1 MTQPQGHSTSGSH
14 ERYKT
19 KERLQWENDYDC
31 IELFKE
37 WLIANSIAS
46 EDELTQMRADIKKE
60 VSKQKNLAWKA
71 YQNPIL
77 EELNQAVVLL
87 DKLIEESPN
96 GVFIKP
102 IKEKLEFDAKLNP
115 HRKNVFGAIRSA
127 LRLVRGEVT
136 NAKSELKQMLSDW
149 NTQNQERYS
158 SHLYSQSEKSILKVK
173 EVSPSYNDQSDELD
187 ARVILRDN
195 FERIL
200 ADKPEVLIFGED
212 SGQIGGVNQGLE
224 GLQQKF
230 SELRVSDTGIRE
242 ATILG
247 QGIGM
252 AMRGLRPI
260 AEIQYL
266 DYLLYCFQG
275 LSDDLA
281 TLHYRT
287 KGQQKAPLIIRT
299 RGHRLEGIWHS
310 GSPLGMML
318 NGLRGMNVLVPRNM
332 TKAAGFYNTLLASD
346 EPAIVIECLNGYRL
360 KEKLPANLGEFTT
373 PVGIPEIT
381 KQGSDITLVTYG
393 STWRLVT
400 DAAKELEKVEISCE
414 VIDVQSLLPFDIK
427 HSIVESL
434 KKTNKVV
441 FIDEDV
447 SAGATAYMM
456 QKVLEEQKGYF
467 YLDSEPKTI
476 SAKDHRPAY
485 GEDGDYFSKPN
496 TDDIFESVYAIMHD
510 HNPTKYPTL

>member
-1 MTQPQGHSTSGSH
+1 
-14 ERYKT
+14 
-19 KERLQWENDYDC
+19 
-31 IELFKE
+31 
-37 WLIANSIAS
+37 
-46 EDELTQMRADIKKE
+46 MRADIKKE
-60 VSKQKNLAWKA
+60 VSKQKNMAWKA
-71 YQNPIL
+71 YQKPIL
-77 EELNQAVVLL
+77 EELNLAVVLL
-87 DKLIEESPN
+87 DKLIEESSN

-115 HRKNVFGAIRSA
+115 HRKNIFGAIRSA
-127 LRLVRGEVT
+127 LRLVRGEDT
-136 NAKSELKQMLSDW
+136 NAKAQLKQMLSDW

-158 SHLYSQSEKSILKVK
+158 SHLYSQSEQSILKVK
-173 EVSPSYNDQSDELD
+173 EVSPTYNDQSEEVD

-200 ADKPEVLIFGED
+200 ANNPEVLIFGED

-230 SELRVSDTGIRE
+230 GELRVSDTGIRE

-310 GSPLGMML
+310 GSPLGMIL
-318 NGLRGMNVLVPRNM
+318 TV
-332 TKAAGFYNTLLASD
+332 F
-346 EPAIVIECLNGYRL
+346 
-360 KEKLPANLGEFTT
+360 
-373 PVGIPEIT
+373 
-381 KQGSDITLVTYG
+381 
-393 STWRLVT
+393 
-400 DAAKELEKVEISCE
+400 E
-414 VIDVQSLLPFDIK
+414 VCM
-427 HSIVESL
+427 
-434 KKTNKVV
+434 
-441 FIDEDV
+441 
-447 SAGATAYMM
+447 Y
-456 QKVLEEQKGYF
+456 
-467 YLDSEPKTI
+467 
-476 SAKDHRPAY
+476 
-485 GEDGDYFSKPN
+485 
-496 TDDIFESVYAIMHD
+496 
-510 HNPTKYPTL
+510 